1 MSSPITLSG
10 FNNVDFSLII
20 DAILEQERAPIQRL
34 ESTKFEQQSKL
45 SAYGDLES
53 RLSSLDAARGAL
65 ADGAGAFQSFTTSVA
80 DDTLFSASA
89 GVGATEGSHSVE
101 VTALAK
107 AQVLATSSTAAAL
120 DTVVA
125 DAGTLTVGGRDYT
138 VTGSTTLVELRD
150 QINDDVD
157 RVASA
162 SIVDTGSGLRLAL
175 TAESTGT
182 AAAFTVTNG
191 LTLGGGASGIAF
203 TDTDTDGVSGDSD
216 ADNSV
221 VASDASLLVDG
232 IAITSATNSISG
244 AVAGVTLDLKATGT
258 TTLDV
263 STDTASIKEKITDF
277 VDAYNDFSVFMQQQF
292 SVGGGPAGPLAGDF
306 IGRQASS
313 EIRQVLRGS
322 GGGGAFGNLVEI
334 GISFDRTGSLTI
346 DDTVLQD
353 ALESSPADVESLF
366 LSETD
371 DTGILDRMDN
381 ALQGYLGSSGLLTSV
396 EDRIDEA
403 IGSLNQRIASMEERL
418 LLREQELRRQ
428 FTAADQAISSL
439 NAQMDSL
446 GSLATFK

>member
-34 ESTKFEQQSKL
+34 ESSKFEQQSRL

-53 RLSSLDAARGAL
+53 RLSALDAARSSL
-65 ADGAGAFQSFTTSVA
+65 ADSGAFQAFSTTAA
-80 DDTLFSASA
+80 DDTLLSASA
-89 GVGATEGSHSVE
+89 GVGATEGSHSIE
-101 VTALAK
+101 VTSLAK
-107 AQVLATSSTAAAL
+107 AQVLATSATVSAL

-125 DAGTLTVGGRDYT
+125 DAGTLTIGGRDYA
-138 VTGSTTLVELRD
+138 VSSDTTLVELRD
-150 QINDDVD
+150 QINADTD
-157 RVASA
+157 RLASA
-162 SIVDTGSGLRLAL
+162 SIVDTGAGLRLAL
-175 TAESTGT
+175 TARSTGT

-203 TDTDTDGVSGDSD
+203 ADTDTDGVSGDSA
-216 ADNSV
+216 ADNAV

-232 IAITSATNSISG
+232 IAVTSATNSVSG
-244 AVAGVTLDLKATGT
+244 ALAGVTLDLTGLGT

-263 STDTASIKEKITDF
+263 ATDTSSIKEKISDF
-277 VDAYNDFSVFMQQQF
+277 VDAYNDFSLFMQQQF

-346 DDTVLQD
+346 DDAVLQD
-353 ALESSPADVESLF
+353 ALESSPSDVETLF
-366 LSETD
+366 RSETG

-396 EDRIDEA
+396 EERIDDA
-403 IGSLNQRIASMEERL
+403 IGSLNQRIATMEERL
-418 LLREQELRRQ
+418 VLREQELRQQ

-446 GSLATFK
+446 GAIG